1 MVDSNNSALEPRVQ
15 ELDAAAILR
24 RMDNFDSEQA
34 YKNIRTEKVLK

>member
-1 MVDSNNSALEPRVQ
+1 MVDRNNSENKPRVQ

-34 YKNIRTEKVLK
+34 YVNKRTEKVLQ

>member
-1 MVDSNNSALEPRVQ
+1 MVDNNNSELRPRVE

-34 YKNIRTEKVLK
+34 YRHKRTEKVLQ